1 MWTEA
6 AREEEAGRNAQA
18 HAAAMR
24 RTVVKQLRGAD
35 VSVADVS
42 AMLGL
47 SKQRV
52 YQLQD
57 EKTPA

>member
-1 MWTEA
+1 
-6 AREEEAGRNAQA
+6 
-18 HAAAMR
+18 MR

-52 YQLQD
+52 
-57 EKTPA
+57 